1 HPLYGDCRWRR
12 LMTRR
17 PPLSEV
23 WHHSWD
29 RRSAAPLEWWAARG
43 GVPVGGSDYHF
54 HGHGG
59 LPGQPTTWVETTDL
73 SLAAVIEALRAG
85 RVAISAEPRGP
96 VAVRHEGAIAVLDA
110 EGATLI
116 DADNSGRA
124 VVGPHQRFPGIPG
137 LHRLVDPD
145 GMVLALVP

>member
-1 HPLYGDCRWRR
+1 
-12 LMTRR
+12 
-17 PPLSEV
+17 
-23 WHHSWD
+23 
-29 RRSAAPLEWWAARG
+29 
-43 GVPVGGSDYHF
+43 VPVGGSDYHF